1 MTFFKDSQEAIN
13 ADINGRSFTQ
23 WHNSKYVCIG
33 EPMTVEEAQKIY
45 RRDIN
50 KDNTWGKNRK
60 IKGK

>member
-33 EPMTVEEAQKIY
+33 EPMTVEEAQKFTEETSIK
-45 RRDIN
+45 IMPG
-50 KDNTWGKNRK
+50 GKIEKLR
-60 IKGK
+60 